1 MRFAIFKYAES
12 YDDVG
17 VNEFIKKMPKF
28 IYDMYIQRKNPYTYK
43 KINIL
48 ESEGFEV
55 TVPFTKELVEELY
68 LKAENLLRRTIDDFY
83 IKDVGIAVIPD
94 SMPFVEGIRK
104 SFGRAIMCFYINDII
119 KVLLEK
125 QNKDLKDAKIL
136 VIDGG
141 NFITNMI
148 INELYENVNY
158 LTFYTSDINNF
169 EEKAEYIL
177 SESGLNVNI
186 VQSIKNVAFKEAD
199 VIINCAMDMEN
210 SDYFFKNGAI
220 YIDIAQNK
228 PKLKR
233 LTERREDMI
242 IVDRAYFKTNEG
254 IFGADII
261 EAVMFTNNLD
271 MKKFLIREHNQIL
284 QKSIK
289 PILMSK
295 DIKLSGFSVLGRDIV
310 I

>member
-17 VNEFIKKMPKF
+17 VNKFIKKMPKF

-94 SMPFVEGIRK
+94 SMPYVEGIRK

-177 SESGLNVNI
+177 SESGLIVFFVLCFFFSLCAALIAINVI
-186 VQSIKNVAFKEAD
+186 IPRDGIQSINTT
-199 VIINCAMDMEN
+199 
-210 SDYFFKNGAI
+210 S
-220 YIDIAQNK
+220 
-228 PKLKR
+228 
-233 LTERREDMI
+233 
-242 IVDRAYFKTNEG
+242 
-254 IFGADII
+254 
-261 EAVMFTNNLD
+261 
-271 MKKFLIREHNQIL
+271 
-284 QKSIK
+284 
-289 PILMSK
+289 
-295 DIKLSGFSVLGRDIV
+295 
-310 I
+310 